1 MLGGIGTQE
10 ILIILFI
17 FLLVF
22 GAKRLPELGQA
33 MGKGIREF
41 KRSVSDIQDEL
52 KDEPRA
58 RLPEKRDEPARPEGG
73 DVEVVRDRD
82 AGTGDRSK
90 VGSSDRSTSA

>member
-58 RLPEKRDEPARPEGG
+58 KLSEKRDEPARAEGEG
-73 DVEVVRDRD
+73 VEVVRGRD
-82 AGTGDRSK
+82 AGAADRK
-90 VGSSDRSTSA
+90 TPA

>member
-1 MLGGIGTQE
+1 MFGGIGMQE

-41 KRSVSDIQDEL
+41 KRSVSDIEDEL
-52 KDEPRA
+52 KNEPRP
-58 RLPEKRDEPARPEGG
+58 RRVEGG
-73 DVEVVRDRD
+73 TREEPKPLEPGAAAPSAQGGAEVVHESRE
-82 AGTGDRSK
+82 G
-90 VGSSDRSTSA
+90 GSR

>member
-58 RLPEKRDEPARPEGG
+58 KLPEKSGPPARAEGG
-73 DVEVVRDRD
+73 DTEIVHGRETDAARGRE
-82 AGTGDRSK
+82 AGTANRG
-90 VGSSDRSTSA
+90 TSG